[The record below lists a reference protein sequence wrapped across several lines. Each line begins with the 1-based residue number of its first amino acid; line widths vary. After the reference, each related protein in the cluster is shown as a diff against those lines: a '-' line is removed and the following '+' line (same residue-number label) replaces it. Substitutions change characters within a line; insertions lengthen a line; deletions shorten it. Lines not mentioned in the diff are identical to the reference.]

1 MQADREIEQIESN
14 HQSRLTKR
22 NSTTTNISSAS
33 SSKSNKHSSDDS
45 TAINSKASSA
55 LSQQSRKS
63 LKSISLI
70 YPKNSLKNPVKYSK
84 VLQKEVAQP
93 RDGVSSYDESFL
105 ISNMNFDDT
114 QRTKS
119 PTTQEKLS
127 KISASVLNQSRQ
139 SGISFCFLTEFT
151 PFVSFV
157 LCFVLSAIPVYTCI
171 NSG

>member
-22 NSTTTNISSAS
+22 NSTTTSASNAS
-33 SSKSNKHSSDDS
+33 SSKSNKHNSSDDS
-45 TAINSKASSA
+45 TAINSKTSSA

-63 LKSISLI
+63 LKSLSLI

-84 VLQKEVAQP
+84 VMQKEAAQP

-139 SGISFCFLTEFT
+139 SGISFC
-151 PFVSFV
+151 
-157 LCFVLSAIPVYTCI
+157 CA
-171 NSG
+171 